1 MVFVAADS
9 TAGNVGMKG
18 SAFRS
23 TETKPTERNYFLES
37 YSG

>member
-23 TETKPTERNYFLES
+23 TVTKEQKEIISWNLLV
-37 YSG
+37 